1 MNQRKAGAILSYV
14 GFFISN
20 IVGIVYT
27 PIMLQLMG
35 QSEYGLYGT
44 ASSLTSYLSL
54 LSFGIGGAY
63 LRYSSRY
70 RAANDIEGERRL
82 NGAFLLIFS
91 AISVLVLICGAGLIV
106 FSEHLVE
113 NTFTTRE
120 MQRMQIIMALGI
132 VNMVITFLFS
142 AVSMTLQAY
151 ERYIFIRV
159 VHLIAAICN
168 PIINLIVLYSG
179 GRAVALSVVSLSISI
194 VSFGIFYIYAWKE
207 LNFRMSFR
215 GIKFDFL
222 KEIFIFSSFLFLNSI
237 TDQITNATDNVILGA
252 VSGTTAVAVYVVGAH
267 FRTYFMSFSTS
278 ISSVFSP
285 KINNIVVAGDSQE
298 LDGLFTRVGRV
309 QFYILSLILIGY
321 VSIGHDFIRLWAG
334 EDYSQSFLI
343 GLLLMLSTFIPLFQN
358 VGLEIQKAMNKH
370 KARSIVYLII
380 ALLNVLLTIPAAKR
394 WGGAGAAFVTM
405 ICMLGGN
412 GVFMNWYYNKHIHL
426 DMVGFWKSIAS
437 ILPGYILPVIVGVA
451 INRFWELDSYIE
463 LLLSALLITV
473 VFVVSVW
480 FFSMNTYEKELFSKP
495 FRKLFKRNKG
505 L

>member
-91 AISVLVLICGAGLIV
+91 VISVLVLICGAGLIV

-179 GRAVALSVVSLSISI
+179 GRAVALSVVSLSISV
-194 VSFGIFYIYAWKE
+194 VSFGIYYIYAWKE
-207 LNFRMSFR
+207 LNFRMS
-215 GIKFDFL
+215 
-222 KEIFIFSSFLFLNSI
+222 
-237 TDQITNATDNVILGA
+237 A
-252 VSGTTAVAVYVVGAH
+252 
-267 FRTYFMSFSTS
+267 
-278 ISSVFSP
+278 SSVFFFRSQTGWRSQGPSAPFPSFPPWPEYISGRAARPRRSGSP
-285 KINNIVVAGDSQE
+285 RHNPSRRHTAFPSE
-298 LDGLFTRVGRV
+298 RRRSV
-309 QFYILSLILIGY
+309 QGWSA
-321 VSIGHDFIRLWAG
+321 D
-334 EDYSQSFLI
+334 
-343 GLLLMLSTFIPLFQN
+343 
-358 VGLEIQKAMNKH
+358 
-370 KARSIVYLII
+370 
-380 ALLNVLLTIPAAKR
+380 PAADIR
-394 WGGAGAAFVTM
+394 
-405 ICMLGGN
+405 
-412 GVFMNWYYNKHIHL
+412 
-426 DMVGFWKSIAS
+426 GFCRSPPS
-437 ILPGYILPVIVGVA
+437 RPGI
-451 INRFWELDSYIE
+451 R
-463 LLLSALLITV
+463 
-473 VFVVSVW
+473 
-480 FFSMNTYEKELFSKP
+480 
-495 FRKLFKRNKG
+495 R
-505 L
+505 